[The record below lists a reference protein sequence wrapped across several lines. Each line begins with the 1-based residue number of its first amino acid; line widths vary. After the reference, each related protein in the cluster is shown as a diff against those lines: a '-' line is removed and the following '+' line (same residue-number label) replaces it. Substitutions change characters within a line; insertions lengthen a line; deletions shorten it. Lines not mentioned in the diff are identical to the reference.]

1 MILQNICRIQTIPS
15 FIFRSSHP
23 EVFLGKGVLKR
34 CSKFTGEN
42 PCRSVISIKMLCN
55 FIEMTL
61 WHGCSPI
68 NLLHIFRTPFLALHG
83 LNWSFSIQNLPSR
96 FFIFATR
103 KLWNYSVQFFPVAFP
118 SFLLSTDH
126 WNPTILF
133 YI

>member
-23 EVFLGKGVLKR
+23 EVFLRKGVLKR

-61 WHGCSPI
+61 WHVCSPI
-68 NLLHIFRTPFLALHG
+68 NLLHIFRTPFFRNTNGWLLLYFVKLVSIKTLLRTHEIQKFRF
-83 LNWSFSIQNLPSR
+83 LNWMENFSIYSTKISI
-96 FFIFATR
+96 FIHF
-103 KLWNYSVQFFPVAFP
+103 
-118 SFLLSTDH
+118 
-126 WNPTILF
+126 
-133 YI
+133 